1 MSVVIIR
8 SSFYHCQSRCAFRGT
23 GEQEVWKIVFA
34 YVRRWQIEMKWR
46 ESSSELAY
54 ESPRL
59 WKWETR
65 LKLLLMVSL
74 VYSFLLTLL
83 DGTCAKLK
91 DWLLRYWCHQTG
103 KWCREATTPLYRL
116 RWALSRLW
124 VAQLS
129 TAESSPMLN

>member
-8 SSFYHCQSRCAFRGT
+8 SSFYHCQSRCAFRGP

-34 YVRRWQIEMKWR
+34 YV
-46 ESSSELAY
+46 
-54 ESPRL
+54 RL